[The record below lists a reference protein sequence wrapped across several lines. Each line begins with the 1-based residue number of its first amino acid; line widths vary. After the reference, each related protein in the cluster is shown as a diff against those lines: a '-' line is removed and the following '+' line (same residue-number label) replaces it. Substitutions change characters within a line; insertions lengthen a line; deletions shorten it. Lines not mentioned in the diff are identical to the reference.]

1 MALYDQNQPT
11 TGTPWYAPQNTAVP
25 RPPFNPPVAQANP
38 SATQVN
44 QFAWVNNPS
53 VVDMWPMAPGSEMTF
68 IDGEHMMVYVK
79 RVDEYNHPLKVRKF
93 KLTEIM
99 DEEVAANPTPPQPAI
114 DMEELKRFLSSEV
127 DRAVGDRINRAFG
140 YANNVEVANA

>member
-1 MALYDQNQPT
+1 MALYDQNQT
-11 TGTPWYAPQNTAVP
+11 NTGTPWYAPQNSAVP
-25 RPPFNPPVAQANP
+25 RPAVTPQPIPQTM
-38 SATQVN
+38 TQVN
-44 QFAWVNNPS
+44 QFAWVNNPG

-93 KLTEIM
+93 KLTEIL
-99 DEEVAANPTPPQPAI
+99 DEEPATNPTPPQPAI

-140 YANNVEVANA
+140 YAQMNNTEVSNG

>member
-11 TGTPWYAPQNTAVP
+11 TGTPWYAPQNTAVGSFP
-25 RPPFNPPVAQANP
+25 RPTVTPP
-38 SATQVN
+38 ATQVN
-44 QFAWVNNPS
+44 QFAWVNNPG

-93 KLTEIM
+93 KLTEIL
-99 DEEVAANPTPPQPAI
+99 DEEPATNPTPPQPAI

-140 YANNVEVANA
+140 YANNAEVANA

>member
-11 TGTPWYAPQNTAVP
+11 TGTPRYAQQKTVVGSFP
-25 RPPFNPPVAQANP
+25 RPTVTPP
-38 SATQVN
+38 ATQVN
-44 QFAWVNNPS
+44 QFAWVNNPG

-93 KLTEIM
+93 KLTEIL
-99 DEEVAANPTPPQPAI
+99 DEEPATNPTPPQPAI

-140 YANNVEVANA
+140 YTNTTAEVANA